1 MKEPA
6 ICPLCKR
13 RLKTKLIVDF
23 LFCEKCEIA
32 VRNEIYMPLSRA
44 NIYDEEWAES
54 QGNEKYNFR
63 RAVFAQKQIRQLD
76 GITTVLDIGCGT
88 GILVNILS
96 RKGYMMD
103 GIDTSPEAIEFA
115 KSHRKGNF
123 HLSSI
128 ESFRSEYKYDLVI
141 VTQLIEH
148 LRNPESLLINVK
160 RLLKPGGYVYVE
172 TPNLYS
178 WNKTSIWRR
187 RIGGMWYGRDH
198 RICYTAKSLL
208 TLLRDNGFEI
218 CQVLT
223 KTYSPTILVEIITTL
238 VFAFEKKATAQKELL
253 ASGLAN
259 NKAGRL
265 FKGICECIY
274 KLGRD
279 SLIVD
284 IILFI
289 PNKISEFGEC
299 GNQLIVIAKNGAQKN
314 I

>member
-1 MKEPA
+1 
-6 ICPLCKR
+6 
-13 RLKTKLIVDF
+13 
-23 LFCEKCEIA
+23 
-32 VRNEIYMPLSRA
+32 
-44 NIYDEEWAES
+44 
-54 QGNEKYNFR
+54 
-63 RAVFAQKQIRQLD
+63 
-76 GITTVLDIGCGT
+76 
-88 GILVNILS
+88 
-96 RKGYMMD
+96 MD
-103 GIDTSPEAIEFA
+103 GIDTSLEAIEYA
-115 KSHRKGNF
+115 KTHRKGNF
-123 HLSSI
+123 YLSSA
-128 ESFRSEYKYDLVI
+128 ESFRSKYKYDLVI
-141 VTQLIEH
+141 VTQLVEH
-148 LRNPESLLINVK
+148 LRNPESFLINVK
-160 RLLKPGGYVYVE
+160 RLLNPGGYMYVE

-178 WNKTSIWRR
+178 WNKRSIWRR

-198 RICYTAKSLL
+198 RICYTAKGLL